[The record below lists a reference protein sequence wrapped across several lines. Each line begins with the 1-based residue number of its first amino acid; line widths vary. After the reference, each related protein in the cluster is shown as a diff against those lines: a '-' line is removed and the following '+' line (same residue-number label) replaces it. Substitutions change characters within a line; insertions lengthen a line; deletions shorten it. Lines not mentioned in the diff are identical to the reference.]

1 MIIELMTEKCQF
13 FNKFYILVIMNN
25 YILDTNLFFNMENG
39 MGLGGKTEEVT
50 KKFTEVAKKMR
61 QNKMAEFFM
70 PPRIVDE
77 YLSFFENKDQPFIK
91 EFLNQITIKSP
102 DINLVQV
109 SGAVFYRLID
119 DIRERSYRGLRIG
132 EEEIV
137 KSARLMAGERELT
150 KKDFE
155 IKSGQTVKSFR
166 DRYRQATRFGFI
178 DSLADLDLII
188 LAKEIDGYLVSSDE
202 GVIKWGR
209 VFGVKEL
216 PSGVFGA
223 KLKES

>member
-137 KSARLMAGERELT
+137 KSARLIAGERELT

>member
-1 MIIELMTEKCQF
+1 
-13 FNKFYILVIMNN
+13 MNN

-50 KKFTEVAKKMR
+50 KKFTEAAKKMR

-137 KSARLMAGERELT
+137 KSARLIAGERELT

>member
-1 MIIELMTEKCQF
+1 
-13 FNKFYILVIMNN
+13 MNN

>member
-50 KKFTEVAKKMR
+50 KKFTEAAKKMR

-137 KSARLMAGERELT
+137 KSARLIAGERELT